1 MTTVIRLLGAD
12 EVALAAA
19 DLIQSSIEAGGRVLG
34 LATGASPQATYTE
47 LAHRVVAGRL
57 SLAECSAYLL
67 DEYVGLGSGHP
78 QNYGE
83 VIRRDLVDHV
93 DLPDTR
99 VLGPDGDAGDLSAE
113 CRRYDKAVTE
123 AHIDMQIL
131 GIGSNGHIGFN
142 EPGSP
147 LTSTTR
153 VVSLTE
159 QTRRDNAR
167 HFDVSTQVPRL
178 VVTQGLATI
187 CRARRIVLVALGE
200 HKAAAVAHA
209 ALGPVSSECPAS
221 VLQRHPDATIL
232 ADSAAASRLP

>member
-1 MTTVIRLLGAD
+1 MTKVFRLVGAD
-12 EVALAAA
+12 EVALVAA
-19 DLIQSSIEAGGRVLG
+19 DLIQSSIDAGGRTLG

-47 LAHRVVAGRL
+47 LAHRVVDGRL

-78 QNYGE
+78 QSYGE
-83 VIRRDLVDHV
+83 VIRREMVASV
-93 DLPDTR
+93 DLPDVR
-99 VLGPDGDAGDLSAE
+99 VYGPDGEADDLDAE
-113 CRRYDKAVTE
+113 CRRYDRAVRE
-123 AHIDMQIL
+123 AQIDVQIL

-153 VVSLTE
+153 VLSLTE

-167 HFDVSTQVPRL
+167 FFDASTQVPRR

-200 HKAAAVAHA
+200 HKAVAVARA
-209 ALGPVSSECPAS
+209 VLGPVSSECPAS
-221 VLQRHPDATIL
+221 VLQLHPDATIL
-232 ADSAAASRLP
+232 VDPAAASRLS